1 MKRAT
6 IMIASILVILGA
18 GGLFYTKQ
26 FSQNS
31 ESTPQKATYNNS
43 KNNKKTAQ
51 STSSSQSSESRSS
64 RSLNSSSAESGSTSS
79 EEHSS
84 ASQSSSKT
92 PSSASSSSSSEEKT
106 QSSKQSTGN
115 AGKVKNGA
123 GAMGDHKVKGE
134 EVTQPTIDA
143 IKKRMDSLGYNS
155 SAWSPQ
161 DVINMYRKAADNG
174 HDSVDSITKEDIESY
189 LKK

>member
-6 IMIASILVILGA
+6 IIIASILVILGA

-31 ESTPQKATYNNS
+31 ESTPQKATYNS
-43 KNNKKTAQ
+43 KNKKKTAQ
-51 STSSSQSSESRSS
+51 SSQSSESSS
-64 RSLNSSSAESGSTSS
+64 SKSLDSNSAESGSTSS

-92 PSSASSSSSSEEKT
+92 ASSASSSSSSEEKT
-106 QSSKQSTGN
+106 PSSKQSTGN

-123 GAMGDHKVKGE
+123 GAMGDHKIKGE
-134 EVTQPTIDA
+134 EVTKPTIDA

>member
-6 IMIASILVILGA
+6 IIIASILVILGA

-31 ESTPQKATYNNS
+31 ESTPQKATYNS
-43 KNNKKTAQ
+43 KNKKKTAQ
-51 STSSSQSSESRSS
+51 STSSSQSSESSS
-64 RSLNSSSAESGSTSS
+64 SKSLHSSSAESGSTSS

-92 PSSASSSSSSEEKT
+92 PSSTSSSSSSEEKT
-106 QSSKQSTGN
+106 PSSKQSTGN

-123 GAMGDHKVKGE
+123 GAMGDHKIKGE
-134 EVTQPTIDA
+134 EVTKPTIDA

>member
-6 IMIASILVILGA
+6 IIIASILVILGA

-26 FSQNS
+26 FSQKS
-31 ESTPQKATYNNS
+31 ESTPQKATYNS
-43 KNNKKTAQ
+43 KNKKKTVK
-51 STSSSQSSESRSS
+51 STSSSQSSESSS
-64 RSLNSSSAESGSTSS
+64 SKSLDTSSAESESTSS

-84 ASQSSSKT
+84 ASQSSSK
-92 PSSASSSSSSEEKT
+92 SASSSSSSEEKT

-115 AGKVKNGA
+115 AGKVKKGA

-174 HDSVDSITKEDIESY
+174 HDSVDSITKEDIQSY

>member
-6 IMIASILVILGA
+6 IIIASILVILGA

-26 FSQNS
+26 FSQKS
-31 ESTPQKATYNNS
+31 ESTSPKTTYNS
-43 KNNKKTAQ
+43 KNRKKST
-51 STSSSQSSESRSS
+51 STSSSQSSESSS
-64 RSLNSSSAESGSTSS
+64 SKSLNSSSAESGSTSS

-134 EVTQPTIDA
+134 EVTKPTIDA

-155 SAWSPQ
+155 RAWSPQ
-161 DVINMYRKAADNG
+161 DVINMYRKASENG
-174 HDSVDSITKEDIESY
+174 HDSVNSITKQDIESY

>member
-6 IMIASILVILGA
+6 IIIASILVILGA

-31 ESTPQKATYNNS
+31 ESTPQKAIYNS
-43 KNNKKTAQ
+43 KNKKKTAQ
-51 STSSSQSSESRSS
+51 STSSSQSSESSS
-64 RSLNSSSAESGSTSS
+64 SKSLDTSSAESGSTSS
-79 EEHSS
+79 EDHSS
-84 ASQSSSKT
+84 ASQPGSKT
-92 PSSASSSSSSEEKT
+92 ASSASSSSSSEA
-106 QSSKQSTGN
+106 SKQSTGN